1 MKLPSTFLDN
11 EGYPTDELLQWI
23 KDYDI
28 LEHGVEPLL
37 EILEE
42 TWNWP
47 DWGIVRKRAYG
58 KTFSYELHTGGW
70 SGNES
75 ILAALEDNM
84 FFFFW
89 WRKSIT
95 GGHYY
100 FRFPI
105 KSFFEK
111 QPTK

>member
-1 MKLPSTFLDN
+1 MNQPDNLLDN
-11 EGYPTDELLQWI
+11 EGYPTDELLQWV

-47 DWGIVRKRAYG
+47 DWGIVRKRSYG

-70 SGNES
+70 SGNED
-75 ILAALEDNM
+75 IMVALRENK
-84 FFFFW
+84 FFYYW
-89 WRKSIT
+89 WRKSTT

-100 FRFPI
+100 FRFPV

-111 QPTK
+111 T